1 MNVHCRAVRMAPSII
16 AISDLDRLVR
26 LAPDKEILLTIKLCY
41 HCYVRAN
48 ELSGLGV
55 SAFYFGIEGE
65 PLWVSVGSD
74 KRDPLSRTIPIDPFH
89 RPILRALLPAFGP
102 AFTNANPFGRLQRFA
117 GSVGIRVSRGTALR
131 SCVHYARY
139 AGLPAA
145 KVATFVGL
153 RCPFV
158 AAPVI
163 GGGARAEA
171 QRYFGIDFAVGVY
184 RPQYC
189 DPEGLPLEKIR
200 RET

>member
-1 MNVHCRAVRMAPSII
+1 MNVHCLDVRVAPSII
-16 AISDLDRLVR
+16 PISNLERLVR

-41 HCYVRAN
+41 HCYVRAG

-55 SAFYFGIEGE
+55 SAFYFGIEGK

-74 KRDPLSRTIPIDPFH
+74 KRDPLGRTIPIDPFH

-117 GSVGIRVSRGTALR
+117 GGVGIRVSRGAALR
-131 SCVHYARY
+131 SCVHFARY
-139 AGLPAA
+139 AGLPGAKAA
-145 KVATFVGL
+145 AFVGR

-158 AAPVI
+158 AARVI
-163 GGGARAEA
+163 GEAAQAEA
-171 QRYFGIDFAVGVY
+171 RKYFGIDFAVGVY

-189 DPEGLPLEKIR
+189 GPEALPLEEIR